1 MIAWRGNG
9 STRGGHHRPNPDYR
23 CPQNPAV
30 IFYLKNFKQN
40 FFLFKNNF
48 FRYPGGRLGLSHD
61 GLKWFVWVYGCIPD
75 LAFCLFLVLSF
86 GNSVRWV
93 LHFFLCCFFLF
104 YVFTIRN
111 SSLLIVAFF
120 CCCDYGRT
128 VLLFLSLFLCSF
140 VVKSALGT

>member
-1 MIAWRGNG
+1 MEAHGEVTTVQ
-9 STRGGHHRPNPDYR
+9 TRTIGAPKIL
-23 CPQNPAV
+23 QSFF
-30 IFYLKNFKQN
+30 ILKILNKK